1 MSEVSA
7 KSAESGAASGS
18 RWSFQVATLLGIP
31 IRVHVTFLALL
42 VWFATYAAAMA
53 RDVKTE
59 LAFVVG
65 VFTCVV
71 LHELGHAAM
80 AKRFGVKTREIVLY
94 PIGGVARLERIPG
107 GVAELLIALAGPA
120 VNAVI
125 GAALSIV
132 LVAVGA
138 PIDLSIDF
146 PFQDGLVQKLLWSNV
161 MLVLFNMI
169 PAFPMDGGRVL
180 RGLLAISLGQDR
192 ATRIA
197 AIVGQLFAV
206 LFAVLGLWSGNFL
219 LVFIG
224 VFVFLGAT
232 QEAAYQRGRSAV
244 AGRVAKD
251 AMISRFEV
259 LRPQDSLGRAAEL
272 LLATHQHDFP
282 VLDAWDRVAGVLPRV
297 RLLEELARSGS
308 GTPVLDVM
316 QRDPVVVAPGTPLD
330 AVLQHLQADPARP
343 LLVVEDGKLAGM
355 LTLENL
361 SEFIVIARQI
371 PKP

>member
-1 MSEVSA
+1 MIAPMSEVSA

-42 VWFATYAAAMA
+42 VWFGTYAAAMA

-206 LFAVLGLWSGNFL
+206 LFAVL
-219 LVFIG
+219 
-224 VFVFLGAT
+224 
-232 QEAAYQRGRSAV
+232 
-244 AGRVAKD
+244 
-251 AMISRFEV
+251 
-259 LRPQDSLGRAAEL
+259 
-272 LLATHQHDFP
+272 
-282 VLDAWDRVAGVLPRV
+282 
-297 RLLEELARSGS
+297 
-308 GTPVLDVM
+308 
-316 QRDPVVVAPGTPLD
+316 
-330 AVLQHLQADPARP
+330 
-343 LLVVEDGKLAGM
+343 
-355 LTLENL
+355 
-361 SEFIVIARQI
+361 
-371 PKP
+371 